1 MLADAIREGYKD
13 KITDER
19 EREQRTQAV
28 LNFSV
33 YLAEQLYNNG
43 TIDAELLQTIRDEA
57 ERGIV

>member
-13 KITDER
+13 KITDEK

-33 YLAEQLYNNG
+33 YLAERLYQNG
-43 TIDAELLQTIRDEA
+43 TIDAELLQQIRQEA
-57 ERGIV
+57 EGQAV